1 LANARRPAAVLFDM
15 DGTLVDS
22 EKVWDV
28 ALHELA
34 VHAGG
39 KLSDPARR
47 AMVGMG
53 MASSMQILHDDL
65 RQPWRDPVADAEWLE
80 TRVHALFAGGGL
92 IWRPGA
98 QTLLAAVRAA
108 GVPTALVTSTRRILV
123 EVALDTLGRD
133 MFDVVVCGDEVT
145 ATKPDPAPYLRAAEL
160 LGVPIE
166 ACVAIEDSPTG
177 VASAVASGAGVLA
190 VPCDLELPPIDG
202 VVQRDTLL
210 GVDLDYLAA
219 LTTAV
224 TA

>member
-1 LANARRPAAVLFDM
+1 
-15 DGTLVDS
+15 
-22 EKVWDV
+22 
-28 ALHELA
+28 
-34 VHAGG
+34 
-39 KLSDPARR
+39 
-47 AMVGMG
+47 
-53 MASSMQILHDDL
+53 
-65 RQPWRDPVADAEWLE
+65 
-80 TRVHALFAGGGL
+80 VHALFGGGGL

-98 QTLLAAVRAA
+98 QALLAGVRAA

-210 GVDLDYLAA
+210 GIDLDYLAA